1 VTKDDVF
8 DDLEKVI
15 KPLHP
20 KTFNILT
27 PRDFREA
34 LGEIVRDLNQF

>member
-1 VTKDDVF
+1 VF
-8 DDLEKVI
+8 DELENLM

-27 PRDFREA
+27 P
-34 LGEIVRDLNQF
+34 IDLRKAVADIIQELAGL